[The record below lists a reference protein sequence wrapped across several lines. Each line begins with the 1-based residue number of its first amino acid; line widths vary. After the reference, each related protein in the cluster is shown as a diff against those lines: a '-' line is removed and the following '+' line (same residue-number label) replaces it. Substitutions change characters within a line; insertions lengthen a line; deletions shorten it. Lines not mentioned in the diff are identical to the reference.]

1 MNVKVWAAISLIV
14 NIIAGIF
21 LLVWR
26 DDDSKTAVTNAI
38 EKIINSLLQILVLLK
53 GFFFKEKKNVK
64 DEEEVKKIEPAKK
77 AMEFIKKIADEK
89 TAIEEFDEFVEKNQN
104 TQDAK
109 IKDDVKS
116 VAKALIDITKEAEN
130 IIEKLKYKT
139 NKYKQLII

>member
-89 TAIEEFDEFVEKNQN
+89 KAIEEFDEFVEKNQN

-109 IKDDVKS
+109 INDVKS
-116 VAKALIDITKEAEN
+116 VAKALIEFTKEAEN

>member
-1 MNVKVWAAISLIV
+1 M
-14 NIIAGIF
+14 
-21 LLVWR
+21 
-26 DDDSKTAVTNAI
+26 
-38 EKIINSLLQILVLLK
+38 K

-77 AMEFIKKIADEK
+77 AIEFIKKIGDENK
-89 TAIEEFDEFVEKNQN
+89 AIEEFDEFVEKNQN